1 MESAK
6 ECLLGKTLSQM
17 REACVALR
25 LPAFVGSQLSEWIY
39 RHRAKDFDEMKNIS
53 KKNRELLS
61 QHFSIGRAD
70 ALQSLHSVD
79 GTSKYLFPT
88 LDGNFVETV
97 YIPDGD
103 RATLCVSCQVGCKM
117 GCAFCMTGRQ
127 GFVSSLCATDILNQI
142 FSVPGSERL
151 TNIVFMGQGE
161 PFDNLDPVLQ
171 SIEVLTSEWGWNW
184 SPKRITVSSVGVR
197 KGLQR
202 FLNESR
208 CSLAISLHH
217 PIPEERA
224 KIMPAERA
232 FSIVDVVEGLKQCP
246 SFRRGTVG
254 QDVRNE
260 DESRQR
266 RISFEYILF
275 DGLNDQRQHA
285 DALIRLLRPL
295 DCRVNLIRFHTI
307 PDSPFKGVSE
317 QKMTDFRNYLTSH
330 GLFTT
335 IRASR
340 GEDIMAACGLL
351 STKEQSENK
360 GKAHPEKDV

>member
-1 MESAK
+1 MMKTGKES
-6 ECLLGKTLSQM
+6 LLGKNLMQL
-17 REACVALR
+17 RETCVQQG
-25 LPAFVGSQLSEWIY
+25 LPSFVGNQLAEWLY
-39 RHRAKDFDEMKNIS
+39 KHRAASFDEMKNIS
-53 KKNRELLS
+53 KRNRELLS
-61 QHFSIGRAD
+61 QHFCIGRAE
-70 ALQSLHSVD
+70 ALNALHSVD

-88 LDGNFVETV
+88 SDGNFVETV
-97 YIPDGD
+97 FIPEND

-127 GFVSSLCATDILNQI
+127 GFVSSLNVTDILNQI

-171 SIEVLTSEWGWNW
+171 AIDVLTAEWGWAW
-184 SPKRITVSSVGVR
+184 SPKRITVSSVGVK

-202 FLNESR
+202 FLDESK

-217 PIPEERA
+217 PIPEERE

-232 FSIVDVVEGLKQCP
+232 FSIKDVVDVLSQYP
-246 SFRRGTVG
+246 AFRRIDPAISFQQLG
-254 QDVRNE
+254 
-260 DESRQR
+260 ESRQR

-275 DGLNDQRQHA
+275 DGLNDQRSHA

-307 PDSPFKGVSE
+307 PDTPFKGVTE
-317 QKMTDFRNYLTSH
+317 QKMVDFRNYLTAH

-351 STKEQSENK
+351 STKEQSK
-360 GKAHPEKDV
+360 RKTD